1 MRRQDREVSERAK
14 IDEVIERCDCLRLGL
29 NAEDGAYIVP
39 LSFGYAPEEP
49 AKFYFH
55 SATEGRKVS
64 MIADGTKAGFEMDSA
79 HALGEAELGC
89 KHTYFF

>member
-14 IDEVIERCDCLRLGL
+14 IDEVIESCDCIRLGL

-64 MIADGTKAGFEMDSA
+64 MIGSGTKAGFDMRLTSRHARLRCSA
-79 HALGEAELGC
+79 
-89 KHTYFF
+89 